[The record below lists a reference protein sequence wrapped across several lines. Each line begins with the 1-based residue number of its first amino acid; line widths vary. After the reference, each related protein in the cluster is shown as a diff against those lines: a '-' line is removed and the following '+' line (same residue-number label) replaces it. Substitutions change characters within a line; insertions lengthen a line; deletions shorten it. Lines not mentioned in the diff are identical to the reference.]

1 MTFELGHISEGLE
14 GHLREGS
21 LHVDDGVAALKLDQP
36 ACPSE
41 VSMLVFVLQ
50 VGIGS
55 QLYLETGHRKMS
67 GLNVCDSHF
76 VDMTNS

>member
-1 MTFELGHISEGLE
+1 MTFELGRISEGLE

-21 LHVDDGVAALKLDQP
+21 LHVDDGAAASKLDQP
-36 ACPSE
+36 TCPSE

-50 VGIGS
+50 VGTDS
-55 QLYLETGHRKMS
+55 QLHLETGHRKMS
-67 GLNVCDSHF
+67 GLSVRDSHF